1 MTQIKQVPGRLD
13 IVATKGDKLSIL
25 IDFDID
31 TTGYTWDVKAVHGTT
46 DTAFSVASATDG
58 SGQETISMASSDLDL
73 ISAGAYSWY
82 MDRTDAGSE
91 RRYLAGDF
99 TVIEYYE

>member
-1 MTQIKQVPGRLD
+1 MAKVEQTPGRLD

-31 TTGYTWDVKAVHGTT
+31 TTGYTWDVKAVHGST
-46 DTAFSVASATDG
+46 DTAFSVSSATDG
-58 SGQETISMASSDLDL
+58 SGQETISMASTDLDL
-73 ISAGAYSWY
+73 ISAGSHRWY
-82 MDRTDAGSE
+82 MDRTDAGNE

-99 TVIEYYE
+99 IVVEYYE